1 MNIESQYQPKDNNNS
16 VTIMDIAMNFMF
28 DKFIAEKEESLSEE
42 EAVMLAEVGL
52 ALKIVAQKARAFELI
67 QEGKNPNSRN

>member
-1 MNIESQYQPKDNNNS
+1 MNIESQYQSEDNNNS

>member
-42 EAVMLAEVGL
+42 ETVMLAEVGL

>member
-1 MNIESQYQPKDNNNS
+1 MNIESEYQSEDNNNS

-28 DKFIAEKEESLSEE
+28 DKFIAEREESLSEE